1 MSSEAVKVVV
11 RVRPINEKERLS
23 VCKIAVE
30 VDEKNNSMQLN
41 KIGFINYIYIYV
53 IGDPEA

>member
-30 VDEKNNSMQLN
+30 VDEKNNSM
-41 KIGFINYIYIYV
+41 
-53 IGDPEA
+53 

>member
-30 VDEKNNSMQLN
+30 VDEKNNYHERDVAN
-41 KIGFINYIYIYV
+41 NRDINPGYN
-53 IGDPEA
+53 PE